1 MLFVLLAAAVSLAAE
16 EESPGSQRPTASW
29 PTVYLAAGAVVLA
42 LQSALIVG
50 LLVHRAKR
58 LHAQR
63 VLAERL
69 RFETLLSGLSATFVS
84 LPAVDVGPAIE
95 SGLQRIVTELG
106 IDRAILAELGPRR
119 ELARVTYGWT
129 RTGITPLPVLVDLHR
144 FPWMGARLGQGQ
156 VVHFSSPSD
165 LPEEADTDRR
175 SVTALGVRSLV
186 AVPLQV
192 GGAIVGSLACSSLR
206 AERAWPEELIQR
218 LRLIAEVF
226 ANALA
231 RRRAESRIRESEERF
246 RVTADSAPW
255 MVWMSDPDGRRAYFN
270 SGWLDVTGRRLEDE
284 VGDGWAANVHPDD
297 REACLATVREAVGAR
312 RPFTLDYRLQRWD
325 GEYRWILDHG
335 LPRTGTD
342 GSLNGYIGSATDV
355 TELKTAQQVVAE
367 TNALR
372 SAIFGSL
379 YGHVA
384 ALDRHGVIVAVNE
397 SWLRFAAENGADA
410 PQISVGAHYLEVC
423 QRAAAMGDADA
434 RRAAAAINAVLEGGS
449 EHGEIEYLCH
459 TPAGARWFE
468 MAVEPLRRPE
478 GGAVVSHVDVTRRR
492 HAEDLAH
499 RQREELARTLRATA
513 LGGLATSLAHE
524 VNQPLAAIVANA
536 QATLHVLDASLG
548 PHLGAAGD
556 VREALDDIA
565 ADAKRAGEI
574 IHRLRGVLRKE
585 HATSPALGV
594 NELVEDAVRLLWPDL
609 ARKGITVVRDYDAGV
624 PRVQGDPVQLQQVLL
639 SLLLNASEAITA
651 ASDGPRDITIGT
663 ATRGAGLVEI
673 TIGDTG
679 IGVQEAE
686 MARMFEHW
694 VSIKHDGLGTGLA
707 ISRSIIQAHGGR
719 IWATR
724 SSGRGLTVH
733 VALPAAHKTFVR

>member
-1 MLFVLLAAAVSLAAE
+1 VS
-16 EESPGSQRPTASW
+16 
-29 PTVYLAAGAVVLA
+29 
-42 LQSALIVG
+42 
-50 LLVHRAKR
+50 
-58 LHAQR
+58 
-63 VLAERL
+63 
-69 RFETLLSGLSATFVS
+69 
-84 LPAVDVGPAIE
+84 
-95 SGLQRIVTELG
+95 
-106 IDRAILAELGPRR
+106 
-119 ELARVTYGWT
+119 
-129 RTGITPLPVLVDLHR
+129 VDLHR

-156 VVHFSSPSD
+156 VVHFSSPSE

-192 GGAIVGSLACSSLR
+192 GGAIVGSLSCSSLR
-206 AERAWPEELIQR
+206 AERAWPEELVQR

-384 ALDRHGVIVAVNE
+384 ALDRQGVIVAVNE

-410 PQISVGAHYLEVC
+410 PQVSVGAHYLEVS
-423 QRAAAMGDADA
+423 A
-434 RRAAAAINAVLEGGS
+434 RRPWAMP
-449 EHGEIEYLCH
+449 
-459 TPAGARWFE
+459 TPAGRPRRSTPCWRVAASTARSNICATLPRARAGSRWRWSRSV
-468 MAVEPLRRPE
+468 APRAAPWSPTWTSRDAGTPRTWRT
-478 GGAVVSHVDVTRRR
+478 GSARSSPAHYARRR
-492 HAEDLAH
+492 WVDWRRRWL
-499 RQREELARTLRATA
+499 
-513 LGGLATSLAHE
+513 
-524 VNQPLAAIVANA
+524 
-536 QATLHVLDASLG
+536 
-548 PHLGAAGD
+548 
-556 VREALDDIA
+556 
-565 ADAKRAGEI
+565 
-574 IHRLRGVLRKE
+574 
-585 HATSPALGV
+585 
-594 NELVEDAVRLLWPDL
+594 
-609 ARKGITVVRDYDAGV
+609 
-624 PRVQGDPVQLQQVLL
+624 
-639 SLLLNASEAITA
+639 
-651 ASDGPRDITIGT
+651 
-663 ATRGAGLVEI
+663 TR
-673 TIGDTG
+673 
-679 IGVQEAE
+679 
-686 MARMFEHW
+686 
-694 VSIKHDGLGTGLA
+694 
-707 ISRSIIQAHGGR
+707 
-719 IWATR
+719 
-724 SSGRGLTVH
+724 
-733 VALPAAHKTFVR
+733 

>member
-1 MLFVLLAAAVSLAAE
+1 MLFVLLVAAVPLAADE
-16 EESPGSQRPTASW
+16 EPRGSQRSTASW
-29 PTVYLAAGAVVLA
+29 STVYLAAGAIVLA

-50 LLVHRAKR
+50 LLVHRGQR
-58 LHAQR
+58 LRFQR
-63 VLAERL
+63 ALAERL

-84 LPAVDVGPAIE
+84 LPAGDVGPAIE
-95 SGLQRIVTELG
+95 SGLQRIVTELD

-129 RTGITPLPVLVDLHR
+129 RRGIGPLPMSVDLHD
-144 FPWMGARLGQGQ
+144 FPWMGAQLGQGQ
-156 VVHFSSPSD
+156 VVHFSSASE
-165 LPEEADTDRR
+165 LPEEAVTDRR
-175 SVTALGVRSLV
+175 SVTALGVRSLA
-186 AVPLQV
+186 AVPLLV
-192 GGAIVGSLACSSLR
+192 GGVIVGSLACSTLR
-206 AERAWPEELIQR
+206 AERPWPEELIQR

-231 RRRAESRIRESEERF
+231 RRRAESKIRESEERF
-246 RVTADSAPW
+246 RLMADSAPW
-255 MVWMSDPDGRRAYFN
+255 MVWMSDPDGRRTYFN

-297 REACLATVREAVGAR
+297 RPGCLAMVREAVGAR

-325 GEYRWILDHG
+325 GAYRWILDHG

-342 GSLNGYIGSATDV
+342 GSVVGYIGSATDV
-355 TELKTAQQVVAE
+355 TEMKTAQQVVAE

-384 ALDRHGVIVAVNE
+384 ALDRQGVIVAVNE
-397 SWLRFAAENGADA
+397 SWLRFAAENGAETA
-410 PQISVGAHYLEVC
+410 QISVGAHYLDVC

-434 RRAAAAINAVLEGGS
+434 RRAAAAITAVLEGTSDDG
-449 EHGEIEYLCH
+449 HVEYLCH
-459 TPAGARWFE
+459 TPAGTRWYE
-468 MAVEPLRRPE
+468 MAVETLRRPE

-499 RQREELARTLRATA
+499 RQRDELARTLRVTA

-548 PHLGAAGD
+548 PNREGTAE
-556 VREALDDIA
+556 VREALGDIA
-565 ADAKRAGEI
+565 ADAKRASEI

-585 HATSPALGV
+585 HPTSPALGV
-594 NELVEDAVRLLWPDL
+594 NELVEDAVNLLWPDL
-609 ARKGITVVRDYDAGV
+609 GRKGITVVRDYDAGV
-624 PRVQGDPVQLQQVLL
+624 PPVPGDPVQLQQVLL
-639 SLLLNASEAITA
+639 SLLLNASEAISA
-651 ASDGPRDITIGT
+651 AGDGPRDITIGT
-663 ATRGAGLVEI
+663 ATREAGLVEI
-673 TIGDTG
+673 SIGDTG

-694 VSIKHDGLGTGLA
+694 VSTKQDGLGTGLA

-724 SSGRGLTVH
+724 RSGRGLTVH
-733 VALPAAHKTFVR
+733 VALPAANKTFVR